1 MNHPIPK
8 IIRLAALFLFGGL
21 LAGCAAPVEPVAQA
35 EITPESAT
43 NTEDSH
49 LEAYFQGFEGAFV
62 LYDQENNS
70 TLRYNPQRCATR
82 FLPASTFKIVNS
94 LIGLETGVIPDENYV
109 IPWDGT
115 RYPVPSWNR
124 DHNLKT
130 AIQDSV
136 VWYYREL
143 ARRVERDQMQAYID
157 NVGYGNRD
165 ISGSVDYFWLD
176 GSLQISAD
184 EQVELLKRLER
195 DDLPFSQRSLD
206 IVKEIIL
213 LESGEDYK
221 LRGKTGYGEVDGI
234 HTGWFVG
241 YIEKQGRLAFFAL
254 NIGGS
259 NSEANGSKAKE
270 IALDILQGLN
280 LLPESDE
287 VP

>member
-1 MNHPIPK
+1 MNNPIHK
-8 IIRLAALFLFGGL
+8 VIRLAGLLLLGGL
-21 LAGCAAPVEPVAQA
+21 LAGCSAPVEPLAQA

-43 NTEDSH
+43 NTEDSR

-62 LYDQENNS
+62 LYNQENNS

-109 IPWDGT
+109 IAWDGT
-115 RYPVPSWNR
+115 QYPVASWNR
-124 DHNLKT
+124 DHSLKT
-130 AIQDSV
+130 AIQNSV

-157 NVGYGNRD
+157 AIGYGNRD

-184 EQVELLKRLER
+184 EQLELLERLAR
-195 DDLPFSQRSLD
+195 NDLPFSQRSLD

-213 LESGEDYK
+213 LESSEEFT

-241 YIEKQGRLAFFAL
+241 YIEKQGQLAFFAL

-259 NSEANGSKAKE
+259 NNEANGSKAKE

-280 LLPESDE
+280 LLPESE
-287 VP
+287 QTP

>member
-1 MNHPIPK
+1 MNHPIHK
-8 IIRLAALFLFGGL
+8 IIRLTGLLLLGSL
-21 LAGCAAPVEPVAQA
+21 LAGCAAPVEPLAQA

-43 NTEDSH
+43 NTEDSR
-49 LEAYFQGFEGAFV
+49 LETYFQGFEGAFV
-62 LYDQENNS
+62 LYEQENNS
-70 TLRYNPQRCATR
+70 YLRYNPQRCATR

-115 RYPVPSWNR
+115 QYPVPSWNR
-124 DHNLKT
+124 DHSLKT
-130 AIQDSV
+130 AIQNSV

-157 NVGYGNRD
+157 DVGYGNRD
-165 ISGSVDYFWLD
+165 ISRSADYFWLD

-184 EQVELLKRLER
+184 EQIELLKRLER

-206 IVKEIIL
+206 IVKELIL

-241 YIEKQGRLAFFAL
+241 YIEKQGQLAFFAL

-259 NSEANGSKAKE
+259 NSAANGSKAKE
-270 IALDILQGLN
+270 IALDILQGLS
-280 LLPESDE
+280 LLPESDN